1 MGSWWYGHLCWFY
14 HFLHFDLSETIAF
27 ARYLPISWALQVTS
41 ESCPLP
47 IEYSN
52 LHDCLLYKRTGC
64 FSGSWTADTYLV
76 TNPHG
81 GRGQHQGGSY
91 HDGPHISRPGLSC
104 NYVTLG
110 SCEVMFRNKSL
121 ASLCSLYLMCA
132 SSRQQPP
139 GRSRSCGGRGR
150 RWSGKQIN
158 ANIYQTCLNLEKS
171 F

>member
-1 MGSWWYGHLCWFY
+1 MGLLRDCTTGCGTDGSFY
-14 HFLHFDLSETIAF
+14 ST
-27 ARYLPISWALQVTS
+27 
-41 ESCPLP
+41 
-47 IEYSN
+47 SN
-52 LHDCLLYKRTGC
+52 LHDCLQYKRTGC
-64 FSGSWTADTYLV
+64 SSGSWTADTYLV

-91 HDGPHISRPGLSC
+91 HDGPHISRPGLCC

-171 F
+171 FQNYDYHSQSLGPGI

>member
-1 MGSWWYGHLCWFY
+1 MLTFAN
-14 HFLHFDLSETIAF
+14 LRIAF
-27 ARYLPISWALQVTS
+27 VSSST
-41 ESCPLP
+41 
-47 IEYSN
+47 
-52 LHDCLLYKRTGC
+52 
-64 FSGSWTADTYLV
+64 
-76 TNPHG
+76 
-81 GRGQHQGGSY
+81 RGAATMMVL
-91 HDGPHISRPGLSC
+91 ISRPGLCC

-139 GRSRSCGGRGR
+139 GRNR